1 MTTKSKKIN
10 SDVANMHGHN
20 VRIVKYKSRKYYY
33 QSDLV
38 NIFGE
43 GFKALMPAPIKVRC
57 VSSGNSQIRYL
68 VNVCDWREY
77 NKEFKPHPKEE
88 IAAAKEAKGK
98 IKPKVKVS
106 KAFVAEKGITATK
119 IAEDLFD
126 LDFTTTVAEKA
137 PSSSTDNVPEVKIK
151 PTVSGPAEQTFQIA
165 KAVIPP
171 PKVALTRKEIVD
183 RLTKHYNTAV
193 LNDVQFTL
201 VNVEITNRIK
211 DYLWEKA
218 AAKGSTMSRD
228 DVFDNDPDRR
238 KAYLDLYA
246 AFETKLI
253 NELNLRQKDIHSVGL
268 DRFNKSK
275 RFNISVNDKGLM
287 HVFREVAISL
297 FPSK

>member
-1 MTTKSKKIN
+1 
-10 SDVANMHGHN
+10 

-38 NIFGE
+38 KIFGG
-43 GFKALMPAPIKVRC
+43 GFKAFVPTSIKVRC

-68 VNVCDWREY
+68 VNVCDWRQY
-77 NKEFKPHPKEE
+77 NKDFKPHPKEE
-88 IAAAKEAKGK
+88 IAAVKEAKAK
-98 IKPKVKVS
+98 IKPKAKVS
-106 KAFVAEKGITATK
+106 KAVVAERCITTSK

-126 LDFTTTVAEKA
+126 LDFTTTTAKKA
-137 PSSSTDNVPEVKIK
+137 HSTSTDNAPEVKIK
-151 PTVSGPAEQTFQIA
+151 PTVSGPTEQTFQIA

-193 LNDVQFTL
+193 LDDVEFTL
-201 VNVEITNRIK
+201 VNKEITNRIK
-211 DYLWEKA
+211 DYIWKKA
-218 AAKGSTMSRD
+218 AVKGSTMSRD
-228 DVFDNDPDRR
+228 AVFDTDPSRR
-238 KAYLDLYA
+238 QAYLDLYA

-253 NELNLRQKDIHSVGL
+253 NDLNLRQKDIHGVGL

-287 HVFREVAISL
+287 HVFREVAIDL
-297 FPSK
+297 FPLPVDLIKY